1 KYAFPFSVTDAGDE
15 GQRLL
20 DHCHELLEKL
30 NQVQNQMTEAQRS
43 AFYQQVYHAIF
54 SYTYMAEQFVYF
66 WKYRLAVE
74 QGRYGSAKKCKEL
87 ALAAQEKI
95 KVAEETFWQVNQGKW
110 KLAIGFSHPIAYYGG
125 VNEGIVMLKE
135 NQFAALPEKVTTIGA
150 FCEGEKEINQ
160 GNIT

>member
-1 KYAFPFSVTDAGDE
+1 LAYSQLNGTKRAEFFGTKNPSAQYSALFKEKYAFPFSVTDAGDE

-110 KLAIGFSHPIAYYGG
+110 KLAI
-125 VNEGIVMLKE
+125 
-135 NQFAALPEKVTTIGA
+135 
-150 FCEGEKEINQ
+150 
-160 GNIT
+160 